1 MCIVSAMILSGI
13 AIKKTLYIFD
23 IVGYGTA
30 GSGIILYDIIFG
42 ADTGFGAFSNGLA
55 GWKTTEHNLLA
66 GSGSILTRIAG
77 NMIIALPWITALI
90 LLVTV
95 IVHCVKKVKRRKALS
110 VFLSIVL
117 TLTTVLYVLTM
128 NLRSA
133 PNTQRLWEGHDGYLK
148 SVDQYK
154 KAVLMFCSYSW
165 TI

>member
-1 MCIVSAMILSGI
+1 MCIVSAIILLGI

-30 GSGIILYDIIFG
+30 GSG
-42 ADTGFGAFSNGLA
+42 
-55 GWKTTEHNLLA
+55 
-66 GSGSILTRIAG
+66 SILTRIAG
-77 NMIIALPWITALI
+77 NLIIALPWITALI

-148 SVDQYK
+148 GVDQYK